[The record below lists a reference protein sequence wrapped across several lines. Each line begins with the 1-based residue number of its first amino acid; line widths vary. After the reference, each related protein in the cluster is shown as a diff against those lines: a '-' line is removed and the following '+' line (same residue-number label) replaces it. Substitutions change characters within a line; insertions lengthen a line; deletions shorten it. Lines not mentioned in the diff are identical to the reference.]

1 MRLLKYGPR
10 KRADRNSMAE
20 MAMKSLDIAAL
31 ALFDDLQSVRPL
43 NLPISDYSK
52 RYLSDKIGS
61 LESELSR
68 DTHIIRC
75 ALRDTCKSLEEI
87 VLVDY
92 GGGTGVLSLLA
103 KKLGVGTVI
112 YNDIYDVSCRD
123 ARKIADVLGCA
134 ADYYVAGDIDD
145 LVDFLSNRGLKSDA
159 VVSYDVLEHIYDIDE
174 FLRKLHLIS
183 REGSAMMLCSG
194 ANILNYP
201 IVKSEILAQIKAENE
216 GIEEKWGHKKR
227 DTLMAYA
234 QVRAQIIREYAPKL
248 IDDEADELAAR
259 TRGLMRGHILNCV
272 DAYID
277 VGDFPVKIEHPTNT
291 CDPYTGNWMEHLMNP
306 YYLMETLSAHAFD
319 VEVLPGFWGHRSHPL
334 KNVITNLLD
343 FFIRVSPRY
352 VGMHFSPYYSL
363 YAKYNGIFIDEKH
376 KHHMYQCRHSPLY
389 HSVRVLWEVLSYLR
403 P

>member
-1 MRLLKYGPR
+1 
-10 KRADRNSMAE
+10 
-20 MAMKSLDIAAL
+20 LD
-31 ALFDDLQSVRPL
+31 
-43 NLPISDYSK
+43 LPISDYSK

-61 LESELSR
+61 LECELSR
-68 DTHIIRC
+68 DTHIIRS

-123 ARKIADVLGCA
+123 ARKIADVLGCS
-134 ADYYVAGDIDD
+134 ADYYVAGGIDD
-145 LVDFLSNRGLKSDA
+145 LVDFCSSHRLKSDA

-194 ANILNYP
+194 ANIFHYP
-201 IVKSEILAQIKAENE
+201 SVKSEILAQIKAENE

-227 DTLMAYA
+227 DTLTAYA

-248 IDDEADELAAR
+248 VDGEVDELATR
-259 TRGLMRGHILNCV
+259 TRGLMRDHILNRV
-272 DAYID
+272 DVYIN
-277 VGDFPVKIEHPTNT
+277 VGDFPAKIEHPTNT
-291 CDPYTGNWMEHLMNP
+291 CDPYTGNWMEHLMDP

-319 VEVLPGFWGHRSHPL
+319 VELLPGFWGHRSHPF
-334 KNVITNLLD
+334 KNIVTNLLD
-343 FFIRVSPRY
+343 FFIRVFPRHL
-352 VGMHFSPYYSL
+352 GLHFSPYYSL
-363 YAKYNGIFIDEKH
+363 YAKHNGITTDEKH
-376 KHHMYQCRHSPLY
+376 KHQMHEYPHSPLY
-389 HSVRVLWEVLSYLR
+389 HTIRGLWEVLSYLR